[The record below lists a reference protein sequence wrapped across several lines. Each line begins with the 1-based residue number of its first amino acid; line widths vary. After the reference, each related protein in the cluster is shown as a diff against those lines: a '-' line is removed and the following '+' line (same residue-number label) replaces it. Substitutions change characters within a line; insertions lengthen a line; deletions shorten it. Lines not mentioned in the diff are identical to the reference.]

1 MKNNTKIYKAH
12 LIMQGLDFLNIPKT
26 EYSNLVKLF
35 GGQDNVITWIEKQL
49 GA

>member
-12 LIMQGLDFLNIPKT
+12 LIMQGLEFLGIPGSAYGDLIKT
-26 EYSNLVKLF
+26 LGS
-35 GGQDNVITWIEKQL
+35 QDNVITWIEKQL